1 MLLWTEDNWP
11 TWLDAKPV
19 ENPREAAEL
28 IEKFNGSLKYRVKN
42 SGIETTLAFTDAVNS
57 SALSNTKPMN

>member
-1 MLLWTEDNWP
+1 MLLWTEDSWP

-19 ENPREAAEL
+19 ENLREAAEL
-28 IEKFNGSLKYRVKN
+28 IQKFNGSLKYRVKN
-42 SGIETTLAFTDAVNS
+42 SGIETSLAVNS